1 MSRKSVKVKGR
12 SGGQTEIQIGI
23 EPLMSPESPAID
35 LPGAPGSDVP
45 KPETDSS

>member
-12 SGGQTEIQIGI
+12 SGGQTEIQI

-35 LPGAPGSDVP
+35 LPGAPGSDLP